1 LVNLPRGGPQS
12 HGICRNVARIVQVQ
26 ASTLQACGADVG
38 LMARPVAERRRMKRP
53 VFIVGCP
60 RSGTTLLYS
69 MLVASGGFAVYRKET
84 YFYDLLP
91 RFRDLATVQGQQR
104 FAREF
109 LQGYLG
115 HVPGLDVEPFVRSA
129 LDQCRRPEEFL
140 PLLLTAITSA
150 QQMDRWIEA
159 TPAHVLCMNEI
170 ERAVPDALFVHVIRD
185 GRDCALSNNLQRWIP
200 TLPWDKTRRLGVA
213 ALLWESMVR
222 AGRAYGRANPS
233 RYLELQFE
241 DLIGSPSET
250 LNRVGAFIDH
260 DLDYDR
266 IRQNPVHAMK
276 HPNTSFREETSR
288 ADFNPVGRWKEK
300 LTTDDV
306 RLCEALVGRCLTDI
320 GYSLAYP
327 ATALHPG
334 ARARLMRN
342 FYMAFF
348 TGKHALKAHTPLG
361 RFMTSTRV
369 WAEQPHV
376 GERPVRP
383 IPSTPP
389 GAVKRL
395 DCELMN

>member
-1 LVNLPRGGPQS
+1 
-12 HGICRNVARIVQVQ
+12 
-26 ASTLQACGADVG
+26 
-38 LMARPVAERRRMKRP
+38 MKRP
-53 VFIVGCP
+53 VFLVGCP

-91 RFRDLATVQGQQR
+91 RFPDLATGQGQQR

-115 HVPGLDVEPFVRSA
+115 HVPGLDVEPLVLNA
-129 LDQCRRPEEFL
+129 LRQCRHAGEFL
-140 PLLLTAITSA
+140 PLLMTGIAHA

-159 TPAHVLCMNEI
+159 TPAHVLCMKEI

-213 ALLWESMVR
+213 ALLWEWMVR
-222 AGRAYGRANPS
+222 AGRSYGRANPS
-233 RYLELQFE
+233 SYMELRFE

-260 DLDYDR
+260 DLAYDR

-276 HPNTSFREETSR
+276 HPNTSFREERSR
-288 ADFNPVGRWKEK
+288 ADFKPVGRWKEK
-300 LTTDDV
+300 LTDDDV
-306 RLCEALVGRCLTDI
+306 RLCEALVGPGLTEI
-320 GYSLAYP
+320 GYPLAYP
-327 ATALHPG
+327 ATALQPG
-334 ARARLMRN
+334 ARARLMRK
-342 FYMAFF
+342 FYMAYF

-369 WAEQPHV
+369 WAEQPHA
-376 GERPVRP
+376 GEQPVRP
-383 IPSTPP
+383 IPSAPP
-389 GAVKRL
+389 AAVKRL
-395 DCELMN
+395 DCELMSR